1 MNFPAEETRSLI
13 DALRDELQEYGA
25 LLQLLKD
32 QQRRLISRQAD
43 EVLNLSGSIE
53 AQLPVVERARRR
65 RQEEVHGLAGPVA
78 SPEDGKSG
86 IRLSALLPFFA
97 ATVAPMVSGLVEE
110 INRLVTSVARFARQ
124 NQMLLARAVEST
136 QVALRA
142 VHPTAAQ
149 TTYTPSGRLHTR
161 LPGLYEGSSYAV
173 A

>member
-13 DALRDELQEYGA
+13 EALRDELQEYGA

-32 QQRRLISRQAD
+32 QQRRLISRQAE

-65 RQEEVHGLAGPVA
+65 RREEVQVLAGPVA
-78 SPEDGKSG
+78 ASDDEKAG

-97 ATVAPMVSGLVEE
+97 ATIAPMVRGLVEE
-110 INRLVTSVARFARQ
+110 INRLVASVARFARQ

-149 TTYTPSGRLHTR
+149 TTYTPNGRLHTR
-161 LPGLYEGSSYAV
+161 LPSHYENGNYAV